1 MSSRF
6 SPHRRRFLFTAGA
19 ALGLPWLESLINP
32 RPLSRAIAQAP
43 DPALRLFAYYVP
55 CGIHMAKW
63 APPTQGPLQE
73 LSPILAPLNEQG
85 GVDLR
90 PHVEVLTG
98 LRNDPAKPD
107 GPGDHAAGTGG
118 FLTCTTV
125 RRSETDIR
133 ASISMDQVYANHLK
147 GATYLPSLQLGT
159 DGGANSGVCDSGF
172 GCVYSRNISW
182 AGPTQPLPKLTEP
195 HVAFDLLFAG
205 HDGVMTKAQV
215 QERKARRLSV
225 LDAVL
230 DQANHLS
237 SRLSKKDQ
245 AKLSE
250 YMGGVRD
257 LELRIEKGTQL
268 SCDKSSWVAD
278 YASYEERVDVL
289 LDLCV
294 LAMQCDAT
302 RVISFMHGNA
312 GSGRSHPFLGIP
324 ESHHDLSH
332 HGNVQATF
340 DKLVTINT
348 WEVKKLARLLT
359 KMAQVQEGQNT
370 LLDNSLVFF
379 SSEISD
385 GNRHNHDDL
394 PVLLAGHAGQK
405 LQGGRHRVFQDARIS
420 ELFISM
426 LDLLGFQATS
436 FGDDG
441 KGPLSGF

>member
-1 MSSRF
+1 MSSGF
-6 SPHRRRFLFTAGA
+6 SLNRRRFLYTAGA
-19 ALGLPWLESLINP
+19 ALGLPWLESKA
-32 RPLSRAIAQAP
+32 RAAAP
-43 DPALRLFAYYVP
+43 EPALRLFAYYVP
-55 CGIHMAKW
+55 CGIHMPSW
-63 APPTQGPLQE
+63 TPSSQGELRELPAI
-73 LSPILAPLNEQG
+73 LSPLHQAGEM
-85 GVDLR
+85 DLR
-90 PHVEVLTG
+90 PHVELLSG

-118 FLTCTTV
+118 FLTCTSV
-125 RRSETDIR
+125 KRSETDIR
-133 ASISMDQVYANHLK
+133 ASISVDQVYAEHLK
-147 GATYLPSLQLGT
+147 KATYLPSLQLGT

-205 HDGVMTKAQV
+205 QDSTMTKAQV
-215 QERKARRLSV
+215 LERRSRRRSV

-230 DQANHLS
+230 GQAKSLS
-237 SRLSKKDQ
+237 LSLSKRDQ
-245 AKLSE
+245 HKLAE
-250 YMGGVRD
+250 YMNGVRD
-257 LELRIEKGTQL
+257 LELRIEKGTEFR
-268 SCDKSSWVAD
+268 CDQSAWSSD
-278 YASYEERVDVL
+278 YSTYEEKVDVL
-289 LDLCV
+289 LDLSV
-294 LAMQCDAT
+294 LAMECDAT

-348 WEVKKLARLLT
+348 WEVKKLARLLS
-359 KMAQVQEGQNT
+359 KMAQIKEGERS

-379 SSEISD
+379 SSEVSD
-385 GNRHNHDDL
+385 GNRHNHDNL

-405 LQGGRHRVFQDARIS
+405 LPGGRHRVFQDGRMS

-426 LDLLGFQATS
+426 LGLLGVQTTS

-441 KGPLSGF
+441 KAPLSGF